1 MSRLVGKEMPDDLFA
16 LMSGKSV
23 EAGKVFIMATVDE
36 KGWCHPAMGSYYEL
50 VAKGPSRIH
59 LAVGKN
65 STTERNLVR
74 TGALTLVVTDHGLNY
89 YLKGDATRTREQLED
104 TPFALFQVELHT
116 VLEDQEQGVTI
127 VTGVRYELTEGGNA
141 GFMRQMLDKTCAALA
156 TASWEE

>member
-1 MSRLVGKEMPDDLFA
+1 MSRLVGKEMPDELFA

-36 KGWCHPAMGSYYEL
+36 NGWCHPAMGSYYEL
-50 VAKGPSRIH
+50 VAKSPGRIH

-89 YLKGDATRTREQLED
+89 YLKGNATRTREQLED
-104 TPFALFQVELHT
+104 TPFALFQVDLHT

-127 VTGVRYELTEGGNA
+127 VTGVRYELIQSSNA

-156 TASWEE
+156 AAPWEE

>member
-1 MSRLVGKEMPDDLFA
+1 MSRLVGKDMPDDLFA
-16 LMSGKSV
+16 LMSGKAV

-50 VAKGPSRIH
+50 VAKSPGRIH

-89 YLKGDATRTREQLED
+89 YLKGDARRTREQLED

-127 VTGVRYELTEGGNA
+127 VSGVRYELNQGEGS
-141 GFMRQMLDKTCAALA
+141 GFMARILDKALAAL
-156 TASWEE
+156 TAAPWEA

>member
-36 KGWCHPAMGSYYEL
+36 SGWCHPAMGSYYEL
-50 VAKGPSRIH
+50 VAKSPGRIH

-89 YLKGDATRTREQLED
+89 YLKGNATRTRDQLDD
-104 TPFALFQVELHT
+104 TPFALFQVELDT

-127 VTGVRYELTEGGNA
+127 VSGVRYELNQGGNA
-141 GFMRQMLDKTCAALA
+141 EFMGRILDKTCAALA
-156 TASWEE
+156 AAPWDE

>member
-1 MSRLVGKEMPDDLFA
+1 MSKLLGSEMPDDLFA
-16 LMSGKSV
+16 LMSGKAV

-36 KGWCHPAMGSYYEL
+36 NGWCHPAMGSYYEL
-50 VAKGPSRIH
+50 VAKSPGCIH

-65 STTERNLVR
+65 STTERNIVR

-89 YLKGDATRTREQLED
+89 YLKGNAARTRERLDD

-127 VTGVRYELTEGGNA
+127 VTGVRYELNEGSNSE
-141 GFMRQMLDKTCAALA
+141 FMRQMLDKALEALTAAP
-156 TASWEE
+156 WEA

>member
-1 MSRLVGKEMPDDLFA
+1 VSRLVGKEMPDELFA
-16 LMSGKSV
+16 LMSGKAV

-36 KGWCHPAMGSYYEL
+36 NGWCHPAMGSYYEL
-50 VAKGPSRIH
+50 VAKGPGRIH

-89 YLKGDATRTREQLED
+89 YLKGNATRTRERLED
-104 TPFALFQVELHT
+104 TPFALFQVELQT

-127 VTGVRYELTEGGNA
+127 VTGVRYELNQGDDS
-141 GFMRQMLDKTCAALA
+141 GFMRRILDKALAAL
-156 TASWEE
+156 TAAPWEA

>member
-50 VAKGPSRIH
+50 VAKSPGRIH

-74 TGALTLVVTDHGLNY
+74 TSALTLVVTDHGLNY
-89 YLKGDATRTREQLED
+89 YLKGNATRTREQLED
-104 TPFALFQVELHT
+104 TPFALFQVELDT

-127 VTGVRYELTEGGNA
+127 VSGVRYELNQSSNA

-156 TASWEE
+156 AAPWEE

>member
-36 KGWCHPAMGSYYEL
+36 NGWCHPAMGSYYEL
-50 VAKGPSRIH
+50 VAKAPGRIH

-65 STTERNLVR
+65 STTERNLAR

-89 YLKGDATRTREQLED
+89 YLKGNATRTRERLED

-127 VTGVRYELTEGGNA
+127 VTGVRYELNQSSNA
-141 GFMRQMLDKTCAALA
+141 DFMRQMLDKTCAALA
-156 TASWEE
+156 AAPWEA